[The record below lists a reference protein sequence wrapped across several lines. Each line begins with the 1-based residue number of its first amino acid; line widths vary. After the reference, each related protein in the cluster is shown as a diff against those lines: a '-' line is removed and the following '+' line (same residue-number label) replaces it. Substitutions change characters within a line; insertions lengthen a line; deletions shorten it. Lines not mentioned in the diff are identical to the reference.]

1 MPMFMRTIWMGKLAM
16 LLMVNTQKQQ
26 YYTNRKDT
34 CHLKFTILGYV
45 NATRKCFGNTGI
57 LQFHLEKIKR
67 GQLI

>member
-57 LQFHLEKIKR
+57 L
-67 GQLI
+67 